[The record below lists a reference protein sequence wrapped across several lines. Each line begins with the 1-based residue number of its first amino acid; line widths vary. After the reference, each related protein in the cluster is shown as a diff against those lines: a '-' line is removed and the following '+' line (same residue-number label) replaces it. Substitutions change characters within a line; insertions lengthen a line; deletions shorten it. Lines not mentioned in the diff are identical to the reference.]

1 MAITQTIAL
10 TVNKFDIALSTPISL
25 FKHDNIKLVFRI
37 RKSNIDRKEMG
48 ITGCPLGLLNCL
60 LFIENE
66 DNFIKVESI
75 RSNEDSISFN
85 LTSRE
90 TNLTG
95 ILKAQIVIKDD
106 DGCQVTLPPF
116 DIEVREP
123 LYNESGVATV
133 GTFKCGTMRVGQGL
147 SQDVIDDVIKEV
159 KCEIS
164 KNIEEDLMRDAM
176 IEAIREKEYQDGVQ
190 KDTLKNTIKE
200 IVQDIEAEVT
210 KDVVKESMK
219 ELLANTKQPL
229 IGIEKFEG
237 IQMSSSLSDK
247 FKQKLKKVGE

>member
-1 MAITQTIAL
+1 MAITKTIVL
-10 TVNKFDIALSTPISL
+10 TINQYDIALSSPITL
-25 FKHDNIKLVFRI
+25 FRNDTVKLIFRI
-37 RKSNIDRKEMG
+37 KKSNIDRKEVG
-48 ITGCPLGLLNCL
+48 ITGYPMGSLNCF
-60 LFIENE
+60 LFIENGDE
-66 DNFIKVESI
+66 FLKVESI
-75 RSNEDSISFN
+75 VTEEDSISFN

-90 TNLTG
+90 TSLTG
-95 ILKAQIVIKDD
+95 VSKAQIVIRDD
-106 DGCQVTLPPF
+106 DGCQITTPPF

-190 KDTLKNTIKE
+190 KDILKNTIKE

-219 ELLANTKQPL
+219 ELLTNTKQPL

>member
-1 MAITQTIAL
+1 MAITQTIVL

-116 DIEVREP
+116 EIEVREP
-123 LYNESGVATV
+123 LYDENGVATV
-133 GTFKCGTMRVGQGL
+133 GTFNCGTLNVGQGL
-147 SQDVIDDVIKEV
+147 SQEVINDVIKEV
-159 KCEIS
+159 RCEIS
-164 KNIEEDLMRDAM
+164 KNIEEDIMKTAM
-176 IEAIREKEYQDGVQ
+176 IEVIREKQDQDELQRVMI
-190 KDTLKNTIKE
+190 KNAIKE
-200 IVQDIEAEVT
+200 VVTNIEGEV
-210 KDVVKESMK
+210 KKEVVKESVK
-219 ELLANTKQPL
+219 ELLSNTEEPL
-229 IGIEKFEG
+229 IGIEKFETP
-237 IQMSSSLSDK
+237 QMSSALSDN
-247 FKQKLKKVGE
+247 FKKKLKKVGD